1 MPRSGS
7 RGSSRSEAGVR
18 SRGTA
23 FGARG
28 TLRPM
33 RHILAALVAAIVVFF
48 WGFMSWAA
56 IGIWDFA
63 FPRPKNETAIVE
75 TLKASLDGD
84 GAYVVPFMP
93 EGYGQDGTDEAVKAA
108 SADYEARHRAG
119 PLALILYRVQ
129 GSDPMPPAE
138 LARGFGIEFVSAL
151 LLACILST
159 VQGGFARK
167 AYVGF
172 TIALFAATACYG
184 VMGNFMR
191 MPLPFVFAFWAD
203 AIIAW
208 TLATLVIA
216 KMTPAKARGHGD
228 GRG

>member
-1 MPRSGS
+1 MFPG
-7 RGSSRSEAGVR
+7 RGS
-18 SRGTA
+18 
-23 FGARG
+23 
-28 TLRPM
+28 LRMQYAPRM
-33 RHILAALVAAIVVFF
+33 RHLLAAFVAAVVVFF

-63 FPRPKNETAIVE
+63 FPRAGNEALITE
-75 TLKASLDGD
+75 TLKSSLAGD

-93 EGYGQDGTDEAVKAA
+93 EGYGQPTGDEAKQADFAA
-108 SADYEARHRAG
+108 FEERHRAG
-119 PLALILYRVQ
+119 PFALILYRAS
-129 GSDPMPPAE
+129 GSEVMPPSE
-138 LARGFGIEFVSAL
+138 LARGFVIELVAAL

-159 VQGGFARK
+159 VRGGFGRK
-167 AYVGF
+167 AFVGF

-216 KMTPAKARGHGD
+216 KLTPSAR
-228 GRG
+228 